1 MELVYKT
8 FHKTQNTKAKV
19 QLLLFL
25 FQSCTHLRG
34 SISDRFYRVL
44 YEFLNTNEIL
54 HCSISE
60 MFFDLLLLSMKE
72 DQNMNRTLAFIKRL
86 LQLCFE
92 AQSNFIVTCLI
103 LINKVI
109 LEKESIQIM
118 MKQRENNLEE
128 S

>member
-1 MELVYKT
+1 
-8 FHKTQNTKAKV
+8 
-19 QLLLFL
+19 
-25 FQSCTHLRG
+25 
-34 SISDRFYRVL
+34 
-44 YEFLNTNEIL
+44 
-54 HCSISE
+54 